1 MDKPRTLEEVKNDIR
16 DRVGHRAP
24 FLHADKAEA
33 QEALAKMPNFDGE
46 IWAAAWNDLGAR
58 WEDKAYSAE
67 RAGNAAQAKEAFL
80 KSYGYYGIA
89 RHPFPSTPGKYHGYQ
104 KTREMFLAAAKY
116 FDIPIERVSIPFR
129 DKPDKPIVGHLR
141 LPKTLPAPLIMHWGG
156 IDNWKEERHSF
167 GEAFVKEG
175 WGCFIMDSP
184 GTGECPMLAGPD
196 AHVVHTTALDYLSKR
211 PEVDANKIAV
221 VGASF
226 GGHWSTKLA
235 HVAPEKLRAAVNW
248 GGGIHYFF
256 QPEWQER
263 SRHADSYLFDLIEAR
278 ANLFGKSNFDE
289 LCAVMPALSLLDHG
303 WLDRPSAPMLIVN
316 GKEDKQ
322 VPLDDFYLLLEHGDP
337 KSIRLFPGGHMGAIP
352 NIFKTVI
359 AWLHQKL
366 D

>member
-1 MDKPRTLEEVKNDIR
+1 MSKPRTVEEVKNDIR
-16 DRVGHRAP
+16 ERVGQRAP
-24 FLHADKAEA
+24 FLHADKIEAE
-33 QEALAKMPNFDGE
+33 EALAKMPNFDGE
-46 IWAAAWNDLGAR
+46 TWATAWNDLGVR
-58 WEDKAYSAE
+58 WEDKATAAE
-67 RAGNAAQAKEAFL
+67 KSGNGAQAKEAFL

-89 RHPFPSTPGKYHGYQ
+89 RHPFPSTPGKHHGYK
-104 KTREMFLAAAKY
+104 KTREMFLAASKY
-116 FDIPIERVSIPFR
+116 FAIPVERVSIPFR
-129 DKPDKPIVGHLR
+129 DKTIVGHLR
-141 LPKTLPAPLIMHWGG
+141 LPQELPAPMIMHWGG

-175 WGCFIMDSP
+175 WGCFIIDSP

-196 AHVVHTTALDYLSKR
+196 AHQVHVAVLDYLLKR
-211 PEVDANKIAV
+211 PEVDAEKIAV

-226 GGHWSTKLA
+226 GGYWSTKLA
-235 HVAPEKLRAAVNW
+235 HLAPETLRAAVNW

-278 ANLFGKSNFDE
+278 ANLFGKKTFDE
-289 LCAVMPALSLLDHG
+289 LCQVMPALSLLDQG
-303 WLDRPSAPMLIVN
+303 RLDKSCAPLLIVN

-322 VPLDDFYLLLEHGDP
+322 VPLEDFYLLLEHGNP
-337 KSIRLFPGGHMGAIP
+337 KAIRLFPGGHMGSIS

-359 AWLHQKL
+359 AWLHAKL